1 MVGEPSDGAL
11 GGLRAGLVAHLL
23 SNDAIIAMVGHEAY
37 ARGMVYARNG
47 QVLEVQLDPVTMQ
60 VSGRVQGSYRDS
72 YETSVRLVGSEH
84 GWTGHRGTCSCP
96 VRNDCKHS
104 AALLIVARAQVQAG
118 LLDQRP
124 AWELA
129 LERMVREPES
139 GTKAATIPLGLEFGV
154 EQLPS
159 YGGHRGRTT
168 LRMRPVRWGSRGSW
182 LRTGVSWDELDYPS
196 RRHSA
201 AQRDLLLQLRTAAGA
216 TARFNLPRSPWLP
229 LTEVAAG
236 IWTLLTEAGRVG
248 LALIVEGGGP
258 PPLITTTSPALV
270 LDARRVDADVVL
282 EPRMLLDG
290 EPLAADR
297 YGLLGD
303 PVHGIYLRDAA
314 GGLTLAQLSEPLS
327 REQRRLL
334 ADANPIRVPAAD
346 EARFL
351 TEYLPAVRRRAAVVS
366 SDASVHLPGVA
377 EPQLAATIT
386 FRPEHRVRLDWS
398 VRYARDGI
406 EHVFAL
412 DEEIP
417 ALTLRDQAAETALVA
432 RLPLPYEEL
441 PMLSAEPAASTPAA
455 STPAASTA
463 ARPAAHVLLAAG
475 DAAVFVDRVLPRLEA
490 AGVILSFRGDPV
502 HYRRPESE
510 PVVEV
515 SATPTGSADW
525 FDLAIRIRL
534 DGEVVPFEDVFV
546 ALSSS
551 DDFLIT
557 DTGVYV
563 ELDRPEFARLRGLI
577 DEARQL
583 DDRDRPDPAEPGLRI
598 NRTQVGL
605 WDELVDLGV
614 VLSDSQRWLASV
626 RALVDSSSP
635 LAEPDPRVPPPDTLA
650 ATLRPY
656 QEAGFAWLEA
666 LWRHDLGG
674 VLADDMGLGKTVQT
688 LALICRARAER
699 PDGPPF
705 LVVAPTSVV
714 SNWIAEI
721 ARFAPSLRVAALTTG
736 RRRQSLAERI
746 AGVDLVVTSY
756 ALLRLDLESLAE
768 QAWSGMILD
777 EAQFVK
783 NRRGRTYA
791 AARRISTGV
800 KIAITGTP
808 VENNLMDLWSLFS
821 LVAPGLFPHAD
832 RFAEYYRRPIERD
845 HDAVRLAQL
854 RRRITPFLLRR
865 TKEAVAAELPP
876 KQEQVVEVVLQ
887 PKHQRIYQTYLQR
900 ERQKVLGLLGDLDG
914 NRFTILR
921 SLTLLRQLSLDPV
934 LVDAQHAGAPASK
947 IDVLVTMLNEL
958 VGEGHSALV
967 FSQFTGF
974 LDRVQ
979 DRLDTESISYVRLD
993 GRTRDRGAVIER
1005 FRSGA
1010 ARVFLISLKAG
1021 GFGLNLTEADYC
1033 FVLDPW
1039 WNPAAEAQA
1048 VDRAHRI
1055 GQQRPVMVYRLVAK
1069 DTIEEK
1075 VMALKARKERLVAA
1089 VLSDDALGASDLGAD
1104 EIREIL
1110 ELPTGTVRDPDRV
1123 SSS

>member
-1 MVGEPSDGAL
+1 MVGEPSDGL
-11 GGLRAGLVAHLL
+11 PGGLRTGLVAHLL

-47 QVLEVQLDPVTMQ
+47 QVFEVQLDPVTMQ

-96 VRNDCKHS
+96 VRNDCKHA

-129 LERMVREPES
+129 LERMVREPEA
-139 GTKAATIPLGLEFGV
+139 GAEAATIPLGLEFGV

-159 YGGHRGRTT
+159 YGARRGRTT

-196 RRHSA
+196 RRHPA
-201 AQRDLLLQLRTAAGA
+201 GQRDLLLQLRTAAGA
-216 TARFNLPRSPWLP
+216 AARFNLPRSPWLP

-236 IWTLLTEAGRVG
+236 IWTLLAEAGRVG
-248 LALIVEGGGP
+248 LALIQEGGGP
-258 PPLITTTSPALV
+258 PPLVTTTSPALV

-282 EPRMLLDG
+282 EPRMLLGG
-290 EPLAADR
+290 EPLDADR

-303 PVHGIYLRDAA
+303 PVHGIYLRDTA

-334 ADANPIRVPAAD
+334 ADADPIRVPAAD

-351 TEYLPAVRRRAAVVS
+351 TEYFPAVRRRAAVVS
-366 SDASVHLPGVA
+366 SDASVSLPGVA
-377 EPQLAATIT
+377 KPQLAATIT

-417 ALTLRDQAAETALVA
+417 PLTLRDQAAEAALVA
-432 RLPLPYEEL
+432 RLPLPYDEL
-441 PMLSAEPAASTPAA
+441 PMLSAGSGSGADAPGGTGG
-455 STPAASTA
+455 
-463 ARPAAHVLLAAG
+463 PAAHVLLAAG

-502 HYRRPESE
+502 NYRRPESE

-515 SATPTGSADW
+515 SATPTASADW

-534 DGEVVPFEDVFV
+534 DGEAVPFEDVFV

-557 DTGVYV
+557 ETGVYV

-577 DEARQL
+577 EEARQL
-583 DDRDRPDPAEPGLRI
+583 DDRDRADPADPGLRI

-614 VLSDSQRWLASV
+614 VLAESEQWSASV
-626 RALVDSSSP
+626 RALVESHTA
-635 LAEPDPRVPPPDTLA
+635 LAEPGPRVPPPDTLA

-656 QEAGFAWLEA
+656 QEAGFGWLET

-699 PDGPPF
+699 PDDPPF

-721 ARFAPSLRVAALTTG
+721 ARFAPTLRVAALTTG
-736 RRRQSLAERI
+736 RRRSLTERV
-746 AGVDLVVTSY
+746 AGVDVVVTSY
-756 ALLRLDLESLAE
+756 ALLRLDVERLVQ

-845 HDAVRLAQL
+845 HDSVRLAQL

-865 TKEAVAAELPP
+865 TKEAVATELPP

-887 PKHQRIYQTYLQR
+887 PKHHRIYQTYLQR

-934 LVDAQHAGAPASK
+934 LVDPQHAGAPASK
-947 IDVLVTMLNEL
+947 IDVLVTMLDEL

-979 DRLDTESISYVRLD
+979 HRLDSESISYVRLD

-1055 GQQRPVMVYRLVAK
+1055 GQQRPVMVYRLVAR

-1089 VLSDDALGASDLGAD
+1089 VLSDDALGANEIGAD
-1104 EIREIL
+1104 DIREIL
-1110 ELPTGTVRDPDRV
+1110 DIPPGTGPEPDPV